1 MASELTPYQKDI
13 LIKTALGEAR
23 GEGVEGMADV
33 MQVILNRANSGQFPS
48 DPAKVALQ
56 SKQFSTWNSGAGGN
70 NPSQFQ
76 PGSQAY
82 QTAEQALEAV
92 MGGRADPTGGAL
104 YYHTPSV
111 NPSWASAVNTNG
123 TIQRN
128 GHVFYPQGEVGTQ
141 LDTQRSSPSLMAQS
155 PLMAQ
160 SRAVTSPSGGNTA
173 LQEALNQYATRE
185 RNRVTPMAMQGTT
198 STVASFPT
206 VAQAPTTRTVQSR
219 SVPSPSVNDAARR
232 AALSIG
238 SNQTYAGAERAPV
251 AAPRTVSTAD
261 AARRAALS
269 IGANQSF
276 AGQERAPVTTRAAVP
291 MAMGVNQSYA
301 GQDRAPVAR
310 TVPGPTAAVKT
321 AQRLMPSSAAMAFN
335 PLATG
340 GAVQSGGLS
349 RDALARQ
356 ASYNATALN
365 PPAARLPSIAPA
377 AQVSRQ
383 APTPFARPQTAAPI
397 MASSVRQPVA
407 VAPMQPAIR
416 QPQMPLM
423 AQQPLQVL
431 VQGLN
436 TVQPVQPQLSPA
448 QAYAAANAQA
458 QQLARS
464 RATSPRYQSSNDY
477 FNRVTSGGSGSST
490 RGDTVY

>member
-1 MASELTPYQKDI
+1 MASELTPYQRDI

-56 SKQFSTWNSGAGGN
+56 NKQFSTWNSGAGGN
-70 NPSQFQ
+70 NPGQFA
-76 PGSQAY
+76 PGSKAY

-128 GHVFYPQGEVGTQ
+128 GHVFYPQGEVGTM
-141 LDTQRSSPSLMAQS
+141 LDTQPTAPAVSAQS

-160 SRAVTSPSGGNTA
+160 SRAVTSPSAGNTA

-185 RNRVTPMAMQGTT
+185 RNRVTPMTMQGTA

-206 VAQAPTTRTVQSR
+206 VAQAPATRTVQSR
-219 SVPSPSVNDAARR
+219 SVPGPYV
-232 AALSIG
+232 
-238 SNQTYAGAERAPV
+238 Q
-251 AAPRTVSTAD
+251 D

-276 AGQERAPVTTRAAVP
+276 AGQERAPVTARSAVP

-301 GQDRAPVAR
+301 GMDRAPVSRAI
-310 TVPGPTAAVKT
+310 PGPAAPVKT
-321 AQRLMPSSAAMAFN
+321 AQRLLPSSPAMAFN

-356 ASYNATALN
+356 SQYNATALN
-365 PPAARLPSIAPA
+365 PPAARLPAVAPA
-377 AQVSRQ
+377 AQIARQ
-383 APTPFARPQTAAPI
+383 APMPQMRPQMAAPI
-397 MASSVRQPVA
+397 MASAAPVMRQPVA
-407 VAPMQPAIR
+407 APIIR

-423 AQQPLQVL
+423 AARPPLEVL
-431 VQGLN
+431 VQGAGLQ
-436 TVQPVQPQLSPA
+436 QPMQPQLSPA
-448 QAYAAANAQA
+448 QAYAAANAAA
-458 QQLARS
+458 QQRARS
-464 RATSPRYQSSNDY
+464 GATSAGHVSSNSY
-477 FNRVTSGGSGSST
+477 FNDVTSGRSGSST
-490 RGDTVY
+490 RGDTSYN